1 MASAETSNRILE
13 AARSCLLADGYAA
26 TTTRNVAERAG
37 VPLSQIHYHFGSK
50 DEMILEL
57 LRAEN
62 DKLLQRQVEMFER
75 DLPLWKRWDIACDY
89 LDEDLAS
96 GYVRVLHEMMA
107 AGWSSDV
114 IGKEVTGMLRGWNE
128 VLTGLADEAY
138 EAGLDFGGLR
148 VKDVVALASCAFL
161 GAETMIL
168 LGLEDQGTPLRQAL
182 RRVGTLIKGLE
193 EGTA

>member
-1 MASAETSNRILE
+1 
-13 AARSCLLADGYAA
+13 
-26 TTTRNVAERAG
+26 
-37 VPLSQIHYHFGSK
+37 
-50 DEMILEL
+50 MILQL

-128 VLTGLADEAY
+128 VLTRLADEAY

-148 VKDVVALASCAFL
+148 VKDVVALAQCAFL
-161 GAETMIL
+161 GAESMIL

>member
-1 MASAETSNRILE
+1 VASAETSNRILE

-138 EAGLDFGGLR
+138 EAGLDFGSLR

-168 LGLEDQGTPLRQAL
+168 LGLEDQRTPLRQAL
-182 RRVGTLIKGLE
+182 RRVGTLIKRLE
-193 EGTA
+193 EDTA

>member
-128 VLTGLADEAY
+128 VLTRLADEAY

-161 GAETMIL
+161 GAESMIL